1 MGPKILI
8 FSHRSEGAVTSLK
21 VKPRIPGKISPALK
35 FEKSTFRSRYCILN
49 LYKNTL
55 FDVSSM
61 RIILTNPS
69 TFDFI
74 ISFLF
79 FSHCFIFHFI
89 NSQILS
95 LNYLSSQYSISHYF
109 IDSTF
114 HPTPFNL
121 SSLDIPLSL
130 FSPIQ
135 LEEGASFPESLFP
148 KQRFRFLLAEEEKG
162 ISRRGHGANKAASLF
177 EVSSRGSLALER
189 LLASFGALVNPDAN
203 K

>member
-79 FSHCFIFHFI
+79 FPHCFIFHFT
-89 NSQILS
+89 NSQILFLKFTFL
-95 LNYLSSQYSISHYF
+95 LNVSTFYLVI
-109 IDSTF
+109 STF
-114 HPTPFNL
+114 HPFNL
-121 SSLDIPLSL
+121 SSLDIYIPYRYFHRFNSKRARRFPNL
-130 FSPIQ
+130 FSQ
-135 LEEGASFPESLFP
+135 NNDSAFYW
-148 KQRFRFLLAEEEKG
+148 QRKKKE
-162 ISRRGHGANKAASLF
+162 
-177 EVSSRGSLALER
+177 SRGGGTARIKPLRYSR
-189 LLASFGALVNPDAN
+189 
-203 K
+203 

>member
-95 LNYLSSQYSISHYF
+95 LNYLSSQHSISHFF
-109 IDSTF
+109 IDFTF
-114 HPTPFNL
+114 HPTLFNL
-121 SSLDIPLSL
+121 SSLDIYIPYRYFHRFNSKRARRFPNL
-130 FSPIQ
+130 FSQ
-135 LEEGASFPESLFP
+135 NNDSAFYW
-148 KQRFRFLLAEEEKG
+148 QRKKKE
-162 ISRRGHGANKAASLF
+162 
-177 EVSSRGSLALER
+177 SRGGGTARIKPLRYSR
-189 LLASFGALVNPDAN
+189 
-203 K
+203 

>member
-1 MGPKILI
+1 MGLKILI

-79 FSHCFIFHFI
+79 FPHCFIFHFI

-95 LNYLSSQYSISHYF
+95 LNHLSSQSSYF
-109 IDSTF
+109 YV
-114 HPTPFNL
+114 
-121 SSLDIPLSL
+121 SSFQSFLVGHLHSVSL

-162 ISRRGHGANKAASLF
+162 ISKGGGGTARIKPLRY
-177 EVSSRGSLALER
+177 SR
-189 LLASFGALVNPDAN
+189 
-203 K
+203 